1 MSMDECK
8 SLEHDLTEAVR
19 VCQTVG
25 VIHRDIA
32 IRNVLWNDD
41 SMCFVLCDFS
51 ESIIV
56 NDAQQYSA
64 DYEDIEGILR
74 EVRSNRAAGHH

>member
-1 MSMDECK
+1 MDECK

-19 VCQTVG
+19 VCHTVG

-74 EVRSNRAAGHH
+74 KVRSNRAAGHH